1 MDWGGLELV
10 HGIPVSVNEH
20 SHSAL
25 CLNSFA
31 ETVQPAEPEGFT
43 AKLRKCLQPLIST
56 KRETLASVFV
66 RHYSILLNA
75 SCEEGTFPGHLLPV
89 LGSNHQITQR
99 TFT

>member
-10 HGIPVSVNEH
+10 HGTPVSVDEH
-20 SHSAL
+20 GHSAL

-31 ETVQPAEPEGFT
+31 ETVWPAEPEGFT
-43 AKLRKCLQPLIST
+43 ANLLKHLQPLIST

-89 LGSNHQITQR
+89 CLISLSP
-99 TFT
+99 